1 MCALTRIL
9 SVFPY
14 TESAEKS
21 GMAVLMP
28 DWAQVRSESYSA
40 RHQHYTEEQLGLLD
54 SLRLYRRE
62 VVRKFALLTA
72 LWIVCAGVARAQDP
86 DEVPINPEMQR
97 EELINL
103 EKENARAI
111 KLHNVTFFK
120 AAYSDDFHGV
130 SRYGETVGKL
140 GIVRE
145 TESLPM
151 EFDSVVSTDHQVR
164 LFRDSAY
171 VLSLRSEVGRV
182 DGKRFYNQFRILRL
196 YVNSPRGWKIVSQL
210 ETRLV
215 TGERQ

>member
-1 MCALTRIL
+1 M
-9 SVFPY
+9 
-14 TESAEKS
+14 
-21 GMAVLMP
+21 
-28 DWAQVRSESYSA
+28 
-40 RHQHYTEEQLGLLD
+40 
-54 SLRLYRRE
+54 
-62 VVRKFALLTA
+62 RKFVLWMA

-86 DEVPINPEMQR
+86 DEVPVNPEMQR
-97 EELINL
+97 QELINL

-130 SRYGETVGKL
+130 TRYGETVGKL

-145 TESLPM
+145 IESLPL

-171 VLSLRSEVGRV
+171 VLSLRSEVGRA
-182 DGKRFYNQFRILRL
+182 DGKRFYSQFRILRL

-210 ETRLV
+210 ETKLIA
-215 TGERQ
+215 GERQ

>member
-1 MCALTRIL
+1 MKKFVLWMAL
-9 SVFPY
+9 S
-14 TESAEKS
+14 
-21 GMAVLMP
+21 M
-28 DWAQVRSESYSA
+28 
-40 RHQHYTEEQLGLLD
+40 
-54 SLRLYRRE
+54 
-62 VVRKFALLTA
+62 
-72 LWIVCAGVARAQDP
+72 VCAEVARAQDR

-97 EELINL
+97 QELINL

-140 GIVRE
+140 AVVRE
-145 TESLPM
+145 IESLPL

-171 VLSLRSEVGRV
+171 VLSLRSEVGRA

-196 YVNSPRGWKIVSQL
+196 YVNTPRGWKVVSQL
-210 ETRLV
+210 ETKLV
-215 TGERQ
+215 TSERQ